1 MSKKTKV
8 SPKNPRLSLTKTQLQ
23 TAVAAELLNLCQSI
37 SEDGHLSDEEVLALK
52 TWLEEN
58 RNADLPAIDFLTTT
72 VQKIIADGIVTKEE
86 SRLLYKAIEIVLP
99 PEVRKESVER
109 RKEVEAKEK
118 ILARLERETQKQKE
132 REEPELSYPLSSAYF
147 MVAGVRFEGRPEVI
161 RSYAKPDEQVFL
173 VRDRQN
179 KYSRNAIEVRLKNG
193 MQIGYVPEDD
203 AVYLAPYLDKESKHY
218 GYITKILTGG
228 RSPIP
233 VVEAYIYK
241 PETLVKGAVRESE
254 VPGKQ
259 LFSTGKGRGCL
270 VIALLIL
277 ALILFGVGILLAIT
291 K

>member
-1 MSKKTKV
+1 MTNKTDTPSKKH
-8 SPKNPRLSLTKTQLQ
+8 RLSLTKTQLQ
-23 TAVAAELLNLCQSI
+23 ASVAAELLNLCQSVT
-37 SEDGHLSDEEVLALK
+37 EDGHLSDEEVLALK

-58 RNADLPAIDFLTTT
+58 RNADIPAIDFLTTT
-72 VQKIIADGIVTKEE
+72 VQKIIADGVVTKEE

-109 RKEVEAKEK
+109 RKEVEAEEK

-132 REEPELSYPLSSAYF
+132 KEERELNYPLSSANF

-161 RSYAKPDEQVFL
+161 RSYTKPDEQVYL

-179 KYSRNAIEVRLKNG
+179 KYSHNAIEVRLKNG

-203 AVYLAPYLDKESKHY
+203 AVYLAPYLDKDCKHY

-228 RSPIP
+228 RSPIS
-233 VVEAYIYK
+233 VVQAYIYK
-241 PETLVKGAVRESE
+241 PKTLVKDSVKESE
-254 VPGKQ
+254 VPEKQ
-259 LFSTGKGRGCL
+259 PFSIGKGKGCL

-277 ALILFGVGILLAIT
+277 ALILLGVGILLAIT